1 MRVGSQGEPL
11 MQIQR
16 EHDQKAGTGEIRME
30 TIASESMNVSDAEK
44 EKLFQQEYQ
53 VVIDYIS
60 LDVETFTH
68 PVTAYQ
74 LLAGQGNEEAEKLLN
89 LVHTTASMQRAKDV
103 ITAILPIASDDVDY
117 GTGGSEDI
125 FGDEDD
131 GEGEFMDIMEKQTVT
146 IGITDA
152 HSLYFLN
159 LFGLR
164 GLFSLI
170 VGEENAIDDT
180 QCMMQM
186 SGFGF
191 NPSKVEREVERDNE
205 VARMESVFSVLLLEQ
220 SLAQETR
227 NPDHRLLASV
237 NNHSRQ
243 LATSLETVKWQL
255 EVFYNKI
262 NPLRSVKN
270 LLSSYG
276 TRGYRSFTKKWEDAE
291 E

>member
-1 MRVGSQGEPL
+1 
-11 MQIQR
+11 
-16 EHDQKAGTGEIRME
+16 ME
-30 TIASESMNVSDAEK
+30 SW
-44 EKLFQQEYQ
+44 
-53 VVIDYIS
+53 
-60 LDVETFTH
+60 
-68 PVTAYQ
+68 
-74 LLAGQGNEEAEKLLN
+74 
-89 LVHTTASMQRAKDV
+89 R
-103 ITAILPIASDDVDY
+103 
-117 GTGGSEDI
+117 
-125 FGDEDD
+125 
-131 GEGEFMDIMEKQTVT
+131 
-146 IGITDA
+146 
-152 HSLYFLN
+152 YFLN

-191 NPSKVEREVERDNE
+191 DPSKVEREVERDNE

-237 NNHSRQ
+237 NNHRHQ
-243 LATSLETVKWQL
+243 LATSLETVKWQVNVML
-255 EVFYNKI
+255 FW
-262 NPLRSVKN
+262 SVKN

>member
-1 MRVGSQGEPL
+1 M
-11 MQIQR
+11 
-16 EHDQKAGTGEIRME
+16 T
-30 TIASESMNVSDAEK
+30 ESRHNK
-44 EKLFQQEYQ
+44 YYKL
-53 VVIDYIS
+53 
-60 LDVETFTH
+60 
-68 PVTAYQ
+68 
-74 LLAGQGNEEAEKLLN
+74 
-89 LVHTTASMQRAKDV
+89 R
-103 ITAILPIASDDVDY
+103 
-117 GTGGSEDI
+117 
-125 FGDEDD
+125 
-131 GEGEFMDIMEKQTVT
+131 
-146 IGITDA
+146 
-152 HSLYFLN
+152 YFLN

-180 QCMMQM
+180 QCMIQM

-191 NPSKVEREVERDNE
+191 DPSKVEREVERDNE
-205 VARMESVFSVLLLEQ
+205 VARGRGTMIVSMPVLVVEDLIVISDRAYNRIEVLEMDGISVFNFVARAKSC
-220 SLAQETR
+220 SR
-227 NPDHRLLASV
+227 NHNPDHRLFASI
-237 NNHSRQ
+237 NNHRRQ

>member
-1 MRVGSQGEPL
+1 MGICSRDQSIIKEQ
-11 MQIQR
+11 
-16 EHDQKAGTGEIRME
+16 DQKGYLTF
-30 TIASESMNVSDAEK
+30 
-44 EKLFQQEYQ
+44 L
-53 VVIDYIS
+53 VIHH
-60 LDVETFTH
+60 F
-68 PVTAYQ
+68 
-74 LLAGQGNEEAEKLLN
+74 
-89 LVHTTASMQRAKDV
+89 R
-103 ITAILPIASDDVDY
+103 
-117 GTGGSEDI
+117 
-125 FGDEDD
+125 
-131 GEGEFMDIMEKQTVT
+131 
-146 IGITDA
+146 
-152 HSLYFLN
+152 YFLN

-191 NPSKVEREVERDNE
+191 DPSKVERDNE

-237 NNHSRQ
+237 NNHRRQ

-276 TRGYRSFTKKWEDAE
+276 TRGYKSFTKKWEDAE